1 MSLVPTAIL
10 KAIVKVSKDKGF
22 QRYEGRLPN
31 FGAIQ
36 AALDNTELLVPRTQ
50 LESARKAPQH
60 PVEIPVMNEYDATL
74 LTARACVTN
83 PDTVTTA
90 LFPLTW
96 STTGFVVKEFSEGV
110 YAQNYFTREEHFS
123 HQMSQGL
130 KAAFLKIETDLITF
144 LEANKSEVNAS
155 PLFPDVVA
163 NARVVL
169 AADRLKFYRS
179 IEAIMSRN
187 DLPQDGV
194 LDITNTESVIEYEFI
209 GQQGRANSTNT
220 AYQIRAV
227 VPYRTNRI
235 SPTEDFDEIHYL
247 IAPGGIGMLTW
258 NSADARA
265 NARVGEHEYIT
276 TIGDPIF
283 GFTWDLKV
291 DKKCENL
298 NATYLGHTWGI
309 TTQYAFYLDYAFL
322 TSYLSEEDA
331 SVILKYVIGAS
342 DYELPVTP

>member
-1 MSLVPTAIL
+1 MSLVPTTIL
-10 KAIVKVSKDKGF
+10 KAIVKVAKSKGF
-22 QRYEGRLPN
+22 QRFEGRLPN
-31 FGAIQ
+31 YGAIQ
-36 AALDNTELLVPRTQ
+36 AALDNVNLLVPKTQ
-50 LESARKAPQH
+50 LENARKAPAH
-60 PVEIPVMNEYDATL
+60 AVEIPVMNEYDATL

-110 YAQNYFTREEHFS
+110 YAQNYFTKDEHFE
-123 HQMSQGL
+123 HQLSQGL
-130 KAAFLKIETDLITF
+130 KAAFLKIETDLVAF
-144 LEANKSEVNAS
+144 LETNKSAVNDS

-187 DLPQDGV
+187 DLPQEGV

-209 GQQGRANSTNT
+209 GQQGRANATNT
-220 AYQIRAV
+220 AYQIRSV

-235 SPTEDFDEIHYL
+235 VPTTDFDEIHYL

-258 NSADARA
+258 NTVDARA
-265 NARVGEHEYIT
+265 NARVGDHEYMT
-276 TIGDPIF
+276 TVADPVF

-298 NATYLGHTWGI
+298 SATYAGHTWGI

-322 TSYLSEEDA
+322 TSYLSETDA
-331 SVILKYVIGAS
+331 SVILKYVIGATG
-342 DYELPVTP
+342 YTPV